1 MRWDRQV
8 RQRRPGGNMKRRWML
23 IALLG
28 IMAAAQAADAYR
40 WVDASGVVHYSD
52 APPPQEA
59 KAELVHLHGTGS
71 TTAASIP
78 TADDSAIAEDS
89 GDAPAKKPPGTLA
102 SSVQNA
108 EKRCA
113 DARANLEVLQRSG
126 PVGLSTGTGKP
137 QPLDDHARQQQ
148 ISNAQTIIA
157 TYCK

>member
-1 MRWDRQV
+1 
-8 RQRRPGGNMKRRWML
+8 MKRQWML

-28 IMAAAQAADAYR
+28 FTAAQAADAYR

-52 APPPQEA
+52 APPPLQT

-71 TTAASIP
+71 ATGAAVAMP
-78 TADDSAIAEDS
+78 AEGADARDS
-89 GDAPAKKPPGTLA
+89 GEAAANKPQGVLA
-102 SSVQNA
+102 STVQSA

-126 PVGLSTGTGKP
+126 PVGIDTGTGKP
-137 QPLDDHARQQQ
+137 QPLDDKARQQQ
-148 ISNAQTIIA
+148 TANAQTIIA